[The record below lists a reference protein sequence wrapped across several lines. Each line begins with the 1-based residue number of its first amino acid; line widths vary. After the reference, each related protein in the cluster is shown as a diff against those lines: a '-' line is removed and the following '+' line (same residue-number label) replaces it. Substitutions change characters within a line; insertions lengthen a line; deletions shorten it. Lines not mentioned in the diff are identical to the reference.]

1 MNLSMIVMLLA
12 AVLAA
17 AVVELA
23 ELILWFDRMFRD
35 AKIRKRRG
43 SYERH

>member
-23 ELILWFDRMFRD
+23 ELYNYFDRMFRD
-35 AKIRKRRG
+35 AKIKDVKR
-43 SYERH
+43 